1 MFLKGVHVI
10 DWSENLT
17 GPFAARVL
25 GDLGA
30 EVLKVEQLGQGD
42 PLRSVALLNS
52 SPAAGLANAVFGYV
66 NQGKGCVGLD
76 LDCEKDLQDF
86 HRLLSETDILI
97 ESQPTERLKALG
109 LTIDQLRSRYPKLV
123 VVSISNFG
131 LVGPASSRI
140 ATDFTL
146 QHDSGLAYH
155 QARPVEQP
163 LIQPPIA
170 TADREGPLAAGLA
183 AASSAM
189 WALLVASKGEPAP
202 HVDFSKQDFYA
213 HLLFEALAEWTEGE
227 RLFDR
232 ERKDFKGTEV
242 AGGLIWILPCSDG
255 WVMTSPRE
263 QHQWD
268 RWMVLLGSPDWA
280 QDEAL
285 CGNASARRRTWNHLQ
300 DLMSEWTRGK
310 SRQTVFSLAQAA
322 SVPCFPVNRAGDIF
336 ENAQLIHR
344 RFFDSLKLPS
354 GQKILMPGLPFLATT
369 STGSVLERERSLGI
383 PKIGETLPFWASPRQ
398 PVSLIQ
404 TQLSQSTDSS
414 KLPLQG
420 LRVVDFSWVVA
431 GPMATK
437 MLAAMGAEVI
447 KIESMQR
454 PEFKKRK
461 GYFQLLNEG
470 KRSCTVNIAHPEGQ
484 ALLHRLV
491 QKSDVVVE
499 NFSSQVLGKY
509 KLSEADFRTLKPDL
523 IYCSASGVGRTGP
536 QKDVLAY
543 GTLLQG
549 YSGRSALIG
558 EINAALE
565 GMGIVPAWTDPVTTM
580 WEVAAILAALHHRN
594 RTGEGAYLDV
604 SMLEATVSLL
614 PESLARYSLTGKNVG
629 PTSTREGGCSPCGV
643 FRGANGESAEMADA
657 WLSISVSTDKQW
669 QALCVVMDRV
679 DLALDPLHTS
689 TPGRLACI
697 DKLNVIVA
705 DWIALTGTHTA
716 ATRLQLAG
724 IPASASRNLM
734 ELLSDEH
741 LLMRG
746 VFPLTPQ
753 GSRGIA
759 LPWQDE
765 KGWRGKVG
773 SVPQLGEHNDY
784 VFGELLG
791 LDRSQVEELIGSG
804 AIG

>member
-17 GPFAARVL
+17 GPFASRVL

-30 EVLKVEQLGQGD
+30 DVLKVEQLGQGD
-42 PLRSVALLNS
+42 PLRSAAPLNN
-52 SPAAGLANAVFGYV
+52 SPATGLASAVFGYV
-66 NQGKGCVGLD
+66 NEGKGCVGLD
-76 LDCEKDLQDF
+76 LDSEKDLQAF
-86 HRLLSETDILI
+86 HRLLSDADILI
-97 ESQPTERLKALG
+97 ESQPRQRLNALG
-109 LTIDQLRSRYPKLV
+109 LTIDQLRSLYPQLV

-131 LVGPASSRI
+131 LVGPASGRVAS
-140 ATDFTL
+140 DFTL

-183 AASSAM
+183 AANAAM
-189 WALLVASKGEPAP
+189 WALLVAGQGEPAP
-202 HVDFSKQDFYA
+202 HVDFSKQDFYV

-227 RLFDR
+227 RIFDR

-268 RWMVLLGSPDWA
+268 RWMVLLGSPDWS
-280 QDEAL
+280 QDAAL
-285 CGNASARRRTWNHLQ
+285 CGNASARRRTWNQLQ
-300 DLMSEWTRGK
+300 DLMSEWTRNK
-310 SRQTVFSLAQAA
+310 TRQTVFSLAQAA

-336 ENAQLIHR
+336 ENTQLLHR
-344 RFFDSLKLPS
+344 QFFDTLKLS
-354 GQKILMPGLPFLATT
+354 TGQEIPMPGLPFLATT
-369 STGSVLERERSLGI
+369 STGSVLKRERVFGVPELGD
-383 PKIGETLPFWASPRQ
+383 TLAFWASPRT
-398 PVSLIQ
+398 PLASIK
-404 TQLSQSTDSS
+404 TQLSESTNSV
-414 KLPLQG
+414 KLPLKG
-420 LRVVDFSWVVA
+420 IRVVDFSWVVA

-461 GYFQLLNEG
+461 GYFQLLNGG
-470 KRSCTVNIAHPEGQ
+470 KRSCTVNISHPEGQ

-509 KLSEADFRTLKPDL
+509 QLSEADFRPLKPDL

-594 RTGEGAYLDV
+594 RTGEGAFLDV

-614 PESLARYSLTGKNVG
+614 PESLARYSLTGENVG
-629 PTSTREGGCSPCGV
+629 PTRAHEGGCSPCGV
-643 FRGANGESAEMADA
+643 FRGGNGESAEMADA
-657 WLSISVSTDKQW
+657 WMSISVSTEKHW
-669 QALCVVMDRV
+669 QALCVAMDRT
-679 DLALDPLHTS
+679 DLALDPMHMS
-689 TPGRLACI
+689 TAGRLTCL
-697 DKLNVIVA
+697 DKLNAIVA
-705 DWIALTGTHTA
+705 DWIARTGTNNA
-716 ATRLQLAG
+716 VARLQSAG

-741 LLMRG
+741 LLTRG
-746 VFPLTPQ
+746 VFPNTPH

-765 KGWRGKVG
+765 TGWRGQVG

-791 LDRSQVEELIGSG
+791 LNRSRIQELIDSG

>member
-52 SPAAGLANAVFGYV
+52 SPATGLANAVFGYV

-76 LDCEKDLQDF
+76 LDCEKDFQDF

-123 VVSISNFG
+123 VVSVSNFG

-155 QARPVEQP
+155 QARPVEHP
-163 LIQPPIA
+163 LNQPPIA

-183 AASSAM
+183 AANSAI
-189 WALLVASKGEPAP
+189 WALLVAKKGEPAP

-213 HLLFEALAEWTEGE
+213 HLLFEALAEWTQGE

-242 AGGLIWILPCSDG
+242 AGGLIWILPCNDG

-300 DLMSEWTRGK
+300 DLMSEWTRDK
-310 SRQTVFSLAQAA
+310 ARQTVFALAQSA

-344 RFFDSLKLPS
+344 RFFDTLKLPS
-354 GQKILMPGLPFLATT
+354 GQKILMPGLPILVTT
-369 STGSVLERERSLGI
+369 SSGSVLKRERCFGV
-383 PKIGETLPFWASPRQ
+383 PEIGDTLPFWASPRQ
-398 PVSLIQ
+398 PVPLIQ
-404 TQLSQSTDSS
+404 TQLSQSTDCS

-461 GYFQLLNEG
+461 GYFQLLNGG
-470 KRSCTVNIAHPEGQ
+470 KRSCTVNIAHPDGQ

-558 EINAALE
+558 EINASLE

-580 WEVAAILAALHHRN
+580 WEVVAILAALHHRN

-614 PESLARYSLTGKNVG
+614 PESLARFSLTGENVG

-643 FRGANGESAEMADA
+643 FRGANGESSEMADA

-669 QALCVVMDRV
+669 QALCAVMDRA

-689 TPGRLACI
+689 SAGRLTCI
-697 DKLNVIVA
+697 DKLNAVVA
-705 DWIALTGTHTA
+705 DWISLTGTHIA

-759 LPWQDE
+759 LPWKDE
-765 KGWRGKVG
+765 NGWRGQAG

-791 LDRSQVEELIGSG
+791 LDRSQIEELIGSG